1 MDRSKFISLRVSP
14 EELEILKQV
23 DQETLSNILREGLQ
37 LYFDDKANRECK
49 IGGMKVWMEQKG

>member
-14 EELEILKQV
+14 EELEILKSV
-23 DQETLSNILREGLQ
+23 DKETLSNILREGLQ

-49 IGGMKVWMEQKG
+49 IGGLKVWKE

>member
-1 MDRSKFISLRVSP
+1 MERTKIISLRVSP
-14 EELEILKQV
+14 EELEEMRKV

-49 IGGMKVWMEQKG
+49 IGGMRVWEEHRR